1 MPLPIVDLSAVDR
14 HQAGPTAAVELV
26 LQPAVDDLFSG
37 REKKKFEIKRVRF
50 KKCSLSVTVRSC

>member
-14 HQAGPTAAVELV
+14 HQAGPAAAVELV

-37 REKKKFEIKRVRF
+37 REKKNILDKACQI
-50 KKCSLSVTVRSC
+50 